1 MKRQICHH
9 VDWLDEGLD
18 GISLARSE
26 SFIWIIVDVNR
37 DLNVY
42 GMNSDL
48 DMLRVMFLLAKT
60 LRLLLNPLR
69 VSILDQI
76 ESIVGFS
83 SDEVRSGCI
92 ELRGYDLSFNSRPR
106 KVVFCV
112 TYDLLFYYEYGVV
125 KLYMLLRE
133 DVDSL
138 HYYAA

>member
-1 MKRQICHH
+1 MKRQIGHH

-26 SFIWIIVDVNR
+26 SFIWIVVDVNR

>member
-1 MKRQICHH
+1 MKRQISHH
-9 VDWLDEGLD
+9 VDWLDERLD
-18 GISLARSE
+18 GISLTRSE
-26 SFIWIIVDVNR
+26 SFIWISVAVNCT
-37 DLNVY
+37 LSVY

-69 VSILDQI
+69 VSIFDQL
-76 ESIVGFS
+76 ESIMGFS
-83 SDEVRSGCI
+83 EDEIRPGCI
-92 ELRGYDLSFNSRPR
+92 ESRGYDLSFNSRPR

-112 TYDLLFYYEYGVV
+112 THDLLFYYEYTIV

>member
-1 MKRQICHH
+1 
-9 VDWLDEGLD
+9 
-18 GISLARSE
+18 
-26 SFIWIIVDVNR
+26 
-37 DLNVY
+37 
-42 GMNSDL
+42 MNSDL

>member
-1 MKRQICHH
+1 MKRQISHH
-9 VDWLDEGLD
+9 IDWLDEGLD
-18 GISLARSE
+18 GISLTRSE
-26 SFIWIIVDVNR
+26 SFIWISVAVNR
-37 DLNVY
+37 TLSVY

-69 VSILDQI
+69 MSIFDQL
-76 ESIVGFS
+76 ESIMGFS
-83 SDEVRSGCI
+83 EEEIRPGCI
-92 ELRGYDLSFNSRPR
+92 ELRGYDLSFNSRAR

-112 TYDLLFYYEYGVV
+112 TYDLLFYYEYPIV